1 MNQRQAMVIGLGQF
15 GLAVAKELARRGSD
29 VLAVDVDP
37 QRVQHAASF
46 GMTAMRLDATDES
59 ALAQTAPNRR
69 DVVICAIGDD
79 ARDAAIICTALLRQM
94 GCRRVVAR
102 ASSDIL
108 ERILTVVGAH
118 EVVNPERS
126 FGERYAGR
134 LLFEHIREEIPLGDD
149 YIITEMNPPPA
160 YVGRTLAELKL
171 PSRFQVIV
179 LGIRRVVDGK
189 THVSVPRADLP
200 LAADDVMV
208 VASSRDSLRTFS
220 MQG

>member
-1 MNQRQAMVIGLGQF
+1 MVIGLGQF
-15 GLAVAKELARRGSD
+15 GLAVVRELSERGSD
-29 VLAVDVDP
+29 VLAVDVSEE
-37 QRVQHAASF
+37 RVQVASRWATSALCF
-46 GMTAMRLDATDES
+46 DSTDEV
-59 ALAQTAPNRR
+59 ALAQAAPERR

-79 ARDAAIICTALLRQM
+79 TRDAAIITTALLRQM

-134 LLFEHIREEIPLGDD
+134 LLFEYIREEIPLGEDFFVS
-149 YIITEMNPPPA
+149 EMTPPPS

-171 PSRFQVIV
+171 PNRYSVTV
-179 LGIRRVVDGK
+179 LGVKRCQDDKQVVQ
-189 THVSVPRADLP
+189 VPRADVP
-200 LAADDVMV
+200 LEEDDILIIAASRQALRDFT
-208 VASSRDSLRTFS
+208 SSF
-220 MQG
+220 